1 MKNHQILR
9 KNDEKPPKLYLFL
22 KFFSLVKHLGVIHQL
37 VDKYL
42 PTEFARNA
50 LASSDEAANKIGI
63 AEPPKSDDKYSPG
76 SKIAECRLCDR
87 PQFFK

>member
-1 MKNHQILR
+1 MN
-9 KNDEKPPKLYLFL
+9 FS
-22 KFFSLVKHLGVIHQL
+22 SLVKHLGVIHKL

-42 PTEFARNA
+42 PTEAARNA
-50 LASSDEAANKIGI
+50 LASSDEIAAANKNGI
-63 AEPPKSDDKYSPG
+63 VESPKSDDKF